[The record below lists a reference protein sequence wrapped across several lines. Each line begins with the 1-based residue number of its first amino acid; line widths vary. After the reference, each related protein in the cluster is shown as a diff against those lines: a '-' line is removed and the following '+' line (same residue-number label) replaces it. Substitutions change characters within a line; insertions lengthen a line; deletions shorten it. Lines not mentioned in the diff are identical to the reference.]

1 MKRSLVVFVLLFGA
15 VSCTGTSQNSG
26 ANSVE
31 ASTAEEP
38 DSAEKGNEKKEEA
51 SAAPD
56 TTTTSDQDTTTT
68 TDQDTTTT
76 TSVVGNLCD
85 SCTYLSLSLIHI

>member
-1 MKRSLVVFVLLFGA
+1 MGASLKDSQLKTLWLGECFVLLFGA
-15 VSCTGTSQNSG
+15 VSCTGTSQNTG

-56 TTTTSDQDTTTT
+56 TTTTTDTSTE
-68 TDQDTTTT
+68 TD
-76 TSVVGNLCD
+76 TSSSGGGG
-85 SCTYLSLSLIHI
+85 YGGY